1 MKGFL
6 RQSLTAAVVAAT
18 LGASTFS
25 IAADKLES
33 EKDKVSYMVGLDV
46 GRSLEQIKDELDLK
60 VFIQAIETVLQD
72 KPSAMTEE
80 EALEVRQAFMQKLQA
95 KQAAVQ
101 QEAATKNLAA
111 GQAFLAD
118 NKKKSGVMTTESG
131 LQYQVMTEGKGA
143 KPALTDTVKVHYVGT
158 LLDGT
163 QFDSSID
170 RGQPAQ
176 FALNGVIPGWTE
188 ALQLM
193 PEGSKYT
200 LWIPAELA
208 YGDRGTPGPIG
219 PNSTLR
225 FEVELLE
232 IVKAEVKE

>member
-6 RQSLTAAVVAAT
+6 RQSLTAMAVVAA
-18 LGASTFS
+18 LGLSASAV
-25 IAADKLES
+25 AADKLES
-33 EKDKVSYMVGLDV
+33 EKDKVSYMVGMDV
-46 GRSLEQIKDELDLK
+46 GRSLQQIKDELDLK
-60 VFIQAIETVLQD
+60 VFMQAVEAVLQGQPTALSD
-72 KPSAMTEE
+72 E
-80 EALEVRQAFMQKLQA
+80 EALAVRQGFMQKLQA
-95 KQAAVQ
+95 KQAADQ
-101 QEAATKNLAA
+101 QAAAEKNKAE
-111 GQAFLAD
+111 GEAFLAD
-118 NKKKSGVMTTESG
+118 NKKKSGVVTTESG
-131 LQYQVMTEGKGA
+131 LQYQIVTQGDGA

-163 QFDSSID
+163 KFDSSID

-193 PEGSKYT
+193 PVGSKYT
-200 LWIPAELA
+200 LWIPSNLA

-219 PNSTLR
+219 PNSTLK

-232 IVKAEVKE
+232 IVK

>member
-6 RQSLTAAVVAAT
+6 RQSLTAAAIAAA
-18 LGASTFS
+18 LGVGTFA

-46 GRSLEQIKDELDLK
+46 GRSLEQIKGELDLK
-60 VFIQAIETVLQD
+60 VFMSAVETVLEG

-80 EALEVRQAFMQKLQA
+80 QALEVRQAFMQRLQA

-101 QEAATKNLAA
+101 QEAAAKNLAA

-118 NKKKSGVMTTESG
+118 NKKKAGVKSTESG
-131 LQYQVMTEGKGA
+131 LQYQVITEGTGV
-143 KPALTDTVKVHYVGT
+143 KPALTDTVRVHYTGT

-163 QFDSSID
+163 KFDSSLD
-170 RGQPAQ
+170 RGEPAQ

-193 PEGSKYT
+193 PVGSKYT
-200 LWIPAELA
+200 LWIPADLA

-219 PNSTLR
+219 PNSTLK
-225 FEVELLE
+225 FDVELIE
-232 IVKAEVKE
+232 IVKPEVKE

>member
-6 RQSLTAAVVAAT
+6 RHSLTAVAIAAA
-18 LGASTFS
+18 LGVASTAVAS
-25 IAADKLES
+25 TKLDTD
-33 EKDKVSYMVGLDV
+33 KDKVSYMVGMDV

-60 VFIQAIETVLQD
+60 VFMAAIEAVLQG
-72 KPSAMTEE
+72 KPTAMTEE
-80 EALEVRQAFMQKLQA
+80 QALEVRQSFMQKLQA
-95 KQAAVQ
+95 RQAAEQ
-101 QEAATKNLAA
+101 QEAAARNLAE

-118 NKKKSGVMTTESG
+118 NQKKKGVKTTASG
-131 LQYQVMTEGKGA
+131 LQYQVITEGKGA
-143 KPALTDTVKVHYVGT
+143 KPSLTDTVRVHYVGT

-163 QFDSSID
+163 KFDSSID

-176 FALNGVIPGWTE
+176 FALGGVIPGWTE

-200 LWIPAELA
+200 LWIPADLA

-219 PNSTLR
+219 PNSTLK

-232 IVKAEVKE
+232 IVKN